1 MKKSK
6 IIIPAAAILAL
17 SVGASVTGTVAWF
30 TASRSVTLTAQNV
43 AAINAAGDLEVTLA
57 EGNGTTVNQKTVTL
71 SYLRDVSMD
80 VSGNKTDVYHAVL
93 DTTGN
98 SVIGTRKLSED
109 EKKSF
114 SLVSVEDPDFGDSS
128 IKVYNFCSWSAEFT
142 TSSNSANCLYFDSD
156 LTKSNIAGKSA
167 TSIYDAIRISMK
179 VGNDETLVWAPYTTL
194 DATKIAH
201 INGEGTLALAQDSH
215 TAAVVEN
222 YKTGGGSSVNL
233 TENYTRV
240 IKVAETAVSS
250 GEAWETASAR
260 KGLLSKT
267 LKSGAPVTV
276 SFNLWFEGLDP
287 HCLTDGI
294 GDITTVGTKVAK
306 DLQLSFYAV
315 DTATLPGYTA

>member
-30 TASRSVTLTAQNV
+30 TASRSVTLAGKNV
-43 AAINAAGDLEVTLA
+43 AAINAAGDLGVTL
-57 EGNGTTVNQKTVTL
+57 EKGNGTTVNQKTVTL

-80 VSGNKTDVYHAVL
+80 VSGTKTDVYHAVL
-93 DTTGN
+93 DTTGDW
-98 SVIGTRKLSED
+98 VIGTRKLSED
-109 EKKSF
+109 EKTSF
-114 SLVSVEDPDFGDSS
+114 SLVSVEDQEFGGNS
-128 IKVYNFCSWSAEFT
+128 IKVYNFCSWSATFT

-156 LTKSNIAGKSA
+156 LAKSNIAGKST

-179 VGNDETLVWAPYTTL
+179 VDGADTLVWAPYTTL
-194 DATKIAH
+194 DDTAIAH
-201 INGEGTLALAQDSH
+201 INGQGTLATPQKSDEE
-215 TAAVVEN
+215 AVVAN
-222 YKTGGGSSVNL
+222 YKTGDEIPVNL
-233 TENYTRV
+233 TDVYTRV
-240 IKVAETAVSS
+240 IKDAETAVSS
-250 GEAWETASAR
+250 GEAWSTAKDR

-267 LKSGAPVTV
+267 LKSTTPVKV

-294 GDITTVGTKVAK
+294 NDIATTGAKVAK

-315 DTATLPGYTA
+315 DTATLPGYSE

>member
-30 TASRSVTLTAQNV
+30 TASRSVTLTAKNV

-57 EGNGTTVNQKTVTL
+57 EGNGTKVNGKTVTL

-80 VSGNKTDVYHAVL
+80 VSGTKTDVYHAVL
-93 DTTGN
+93 DTTGK
-98 SVIGTRKLSED
+98 SVIGTRKLLD
-109 EKKSF
+109 NEKTSF
-114 SLVSVEDPDFGDSS
+114 STVSVDEAKFGGKS
-128 IKVYNFCSWSAEFT
+128 IKVYNFCSWSATFT

-156 LTKSNIAGKSA
+156 LSKSFIAGKA
-167 TSIYDAIRISMK
+167 ETSIYDAIRISMK
-179 VGNDETLVWAPYTTL
+179 VGSDETLVWAPYTTL
-194 DATKIAH
+194 AKTEIAH
-201 INGEGTLALAQDSH
+201 INGEGTLATPQESNK
-215 TAAVVEN
+215 AAVVAN
-222 YKTGGGSSVNL
+222 YKTSGEPGTSL
-233 TENYTRV
+233 TANYERV
-240 IKVAETAVSS
+240 IKDAETAVSS
-250 GEAWETASAR
+250 GEAWSTASKR
-260 KGLLSKT
+260 TGLLSKT